1 MTNHL
6 FYEFIRRYV
15 KKNGAILDAGCG
27 TGGMLDLLKPDYP
40 FVVGIDH
47 ARIALKYC
55 KLNGIDSVLQ
65 GAIESL
71 PFAEG
76 AFHGVVSLDVLYHEG
91 VKDDITALKE
101 IVRVLKPSGY
111 VFLQLPA
118 YEWMR
123 SAHDR
128 MAHASRRYTERRV
141 REMLVSCDLRIV
153 RITYRV
159 CILFPLAFI
168 QRKLL
173 RSQDSDMRE
182 TKSFLNA
189 LFMIVMGI
197 EEFLIKM
204 INLPF
209 GLSVIAI
216 AQKR

>member
-1 MTNHL
+1 MQ
-6 FYEFIRRYV
+6 
-15 KKNGAILDAGCG
+15 KNGTILDAGCG
-27 TGGMLDLLKPDYP
+27 TGGMLDLIKPHYP
-40 FVVGIDH
+40 FVVGIDNK
-47 ARIALKYC
+47 RIALKYC

-76 AFHGVVSLDVLYHEG
+76 TFHGVMSLDVLYHED

-123 SAHDR
+123 SVHDR

-141 REMLVSCDLRIV
+141 KEMLVSCNLRVV

-159 CILFPLAFI
+159 CTLFPLAFI
-168 QRKLL
+168 HRKLL
-173 RSQDSDMRE
+173 CSQYSDLRE
-182 TKSFLNA
+182 TRSFLNA
-189 LFMIVMGI
+189 LFMMVMGF
-197 EEFLIKM
+197 EEFLLKR